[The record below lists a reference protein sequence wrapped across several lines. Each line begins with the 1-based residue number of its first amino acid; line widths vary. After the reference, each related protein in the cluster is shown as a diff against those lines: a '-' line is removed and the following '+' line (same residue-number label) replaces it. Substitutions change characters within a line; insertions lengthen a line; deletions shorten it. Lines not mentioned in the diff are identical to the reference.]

1 MHWLKFIFI
10 TALVVIFVGT
20 SFIAIF
26 GAARVLTAL
35 FKAYVFK
42 AETCEYMPAKL
53 RQVAAEPAKVES
65 VKQEFEDPER
75 ECKIDYNRAKED
87 IAEGLAMFI
96 ISAPIAL
103 VLFRKT
109 KNLL

>member
-26 GAARVLTAL
+26 GAGKVLTAL

-42 AETCEYMPAKL
+42 AETCEYGPSKL
-53 RQVAAEPAKVES
+53 RPVAIEDPA
-65 VKQEFEDPER
+65 KQEFEEPKR

-96 ISAPIAL
+96 ISTPIAFI
-103 VLFRKT
+103 LFRKT

>member
-1 MHWLKFIFI
+1 MTPSSLII
-10 TALVVIFVGT
+10 PEP
-20 SFIAIF
+20 SE
-26 GAARVLTAL
+26 ARAPQNKKSIN
-35 FKAYVFK
+35 F
-42 AETCEYMPAKL
+42 
-53 RQVAAEPAKVES
+53 QEPAKSES
-65 VKQEFEDPER
+65 AKQEFEEPER

>member
-10 TALVVIFVGT
+10 TALVIIFIGT

-26 GAARVLTAL
+26 GAGKVLTAL
-35 FKAYVFK
+35 FKTYMFK
-42 AETCEYMPAKL
+42 VETCEYKPARAVL
-53 RQVAAEPAKVES
+53 LES
-65 VKQEFEDPER
+65 NKQKFEEPER
-75 ECKIDYNRAKED
+75 ECKVDYNRAKED

-96 ISAPIAL
+96 ISAPIAFI
-103 VLFRKT
+103 LFRKT

>member
-53 RQVAAEPAKVES
+53 RPVAMEEPQ
-65 VKQEFEDPER
+65 KQEFEEPER

-103 VLFRKT
+103 I
-109 KNLL
+109 